1 MAQPPSYSD
10 LLDLLPRE
18 QVRKAARLGL
28 DLQPGLGR
36 DAWSRLLVGLVHAAG
51 RTSSNRDTLTA
62 WLGDALAYGG
72 DRYRGQISEYA
83 KAAGLAPGTLRD
95 AKLVC
100 SRIPVSCR
108 RDTLSWSHHCEIA
121 KAFKEPREIE
131 RWLKIAEKGGH
142 SKAELRR
149 MIRSHVAEASGSPK
163 AGHDHTIEFY
173 AVIRELRAV
182 GRFLVNRSGSS
193 ARWSPSAC
201 ELALAEAAPIVQ
213 FIERLKAGV
222 QKTAGPD
229 APHTTSPGLRP
240 ATSCAG
246 RDQVCVAGG
255 RRPLRPPQRG
265 LRSDDLQNHGASALQ
280 AGHRRTAGSLDSN
293 PAIL

>member
-1 MAQPPSYSD
+1 M
-10 LLDLLPRE
+10 
-18 QVRKAARLGL
+18 
-28 DLQPGLGR
+28 
-36 DAWSRLLVGLVHAAG
+36 AG

-72 DRYRGQISEYA
+72 DRYRGQITEYA

-131 RWLKIAEKGGH
+131 RWLKIAAKGGH

-149 MIRSHVAEASGSPK
+149 MILSHVAEVSGNPK
-163 AGHDHTIEFY
+163 PSHDHAIEVY

-182 GRFLVNRSGSS
+182 GRFLANRSGSS

-201 ELALAEAAPIVQ
+201 ELALAEAAPVAQ
-213 FIERLKAGV
+213 FIERLKAGA
-222 QKTAGPD
+222 KMPARPD

-240 ATSCAG
+240 ATSCSELE
-246 RDQVCVAGG
+246 RDCLVGG

-265 LRSDDLQNHGASALQ
+265 LRSDDPQNHGAPALQ
-280 AGHRRTAGSLDSN
+280 TEHRRTSGAFDSN